1 MSARTD
7 APQSPPT
14 DSALAASALSVSRKP
29 WLALAAGTSFG
40 VGLIPIAPGTFGS
53 LVGLALYYFFGAQAA
68 FVHGRLS
75 QTAGPLYIFP
85 AVAIAVVV
93 ALIGVWSADLSEKFL
108 RRKDPGCIVV
118 DEVSGQFL
126 AYLVALAP
134 LNWKYLLLGFI
145 LFRVMDI
152 WKPFPARQA
161 ESLPGGWGIMTDDWV
176 AGIYAGIGLWAA
188 RAAGL

>member
-1 MSARTD
+1 
-7 APQSPPT
+7 
-14 DSALAASALSVSRKP
+14 LAASALAVSRKP
-29 WLALAAGTSFG
+29 WLALAAATSFG
-40 VGLIPIAPGTFGS
+40 VGFIPIAPGTFGS

-68 FVHGRLS
+68 FVHGRVS
-75 QTAGPLYIFP
+75 QTAGPMYILP

-145 LFRVMDI
+145 LFRVLDI

-161 ESLPGGWGIMTDDWV
+161 ESLPGGWGIMVDDWV